1 MEPARARRRDG
12 ASVVAWAGAD
22 TAPLERAGVPFR
34 TLTEAVGTD
43 GLAAADAAAR
53 TWARVWG
60 RVPLVEGRS
69 LRDLVEWRGTSL
81 LWAAEVFVR
90 TATTG
95 PDCART
101 AERCLWLLERLAPTE
116 VDGAGLTPAD
126 SLLLARACT
135 ARGVLFHGRVPAVGR
150 PRRPPGPVP
159 ARGWPRRAFRSL
171 LGPARPPALPPPVA
185 AGGPAGASPLL
196 VLVAGSED
204 VATLGPLLETT
215 SRDLCL
221 PTVAVPTR
229 DLPRW
234 LTRRAARSVAEGE
247 AFLREVLARLR
258 GTPGLHESY
267 AHRGVGFADL
277 ASRDLEALLLGRLPE
292 AVRLIEATAELLAAA
307 RPAAV
312 LVVVPAR
319 DDRRA
324 ILAACTRARVC
335 AVALRLSGPE
345 PDDADRADA
354 GPLPLAS
361 LGWQPGAEATPV
373 VARLREAARG
383 TVEAR

>member
-1 MEPARARRRDG
+1 
-12 ASVVAWAGAD
+12 VVAWAGAD

-135 ARGVLFHGRVPAVGR
+135 ARGGGSMPSSFST
-150 PRRPPGPVP
+150 
-159 ARGWPRRAFRSL
+159 ARQN
-171 LGPARPPALPPPVA
+171 
-185 AGGPAGASPLL
+185 
-196 VLVAGSED
+196 
-204 VATLGPLLETT
+204 
-215 SRDLCL
+215 
-221 PTVAVPTR
+221 
-229 DLPRW
+229 
-234 LTRRAARSVAEGE
+234 
-247 AFLREVLARLR
+247 ARLFDI
-258 GTPGLHESY
+258 G
-267 AHRGVGFADL
+267 
-277 ASRDLEALLLGRLPE
+277 
-292 AVRLIEATAELLAAA
+292 A
-307 RPAAV
+307 R
-312 LVVVPAR
+312 
-319 DDRRA
+319 
-324 ILAACTRARVC
+324 
-335 AVALRLSGPE
+335 
-345 PDDADRADA
+345 
-354 GPLPLAS
+354 
-361 LGWQPGAEATPV
+361 
-373 VARLREAARG
+373 
-383 TVEAR
+383 